1 MLAIDTSYWQ
11 GHPDFAAVK
20 AAGVGLVIMK
30 AADGEGANFVDDSV
44 YVANREAARAQ
55 DLAVGSYYFNGHAA
69 SPTAAADHLM
79 AINDWRH
86 GDVVAIDVEGGAGVM
101 WNPAQTLEWV
111 NRILAHGVPA
121 DHVLVYMSTTP
132 NHALDWSQVAATG
145 VGLWIAQYGANNGI
159 PQNSPV
165 VAHWPTWTLWQYSS
179 VKPTGAAPAGL
190 NTNLDLNIVADGF
203 PPRPT
208 KPAPATDG
216 EETMTDMIYYADTA
230 QGPASKPTPTGLV
243 VAQES
248 MWYSECPGAPLFPL
262 TGNLPYT
269 SSAAATE
276 YAAFSASKPTDMA
289 KRFATSAQ
297 AIANL
302 IALRGTTT
310 KPIGN
315 FAVPGGNVTV
325 QVDAKALAAE
335 FVPLLAA
342 AIPTAAQIAAAT
354 VKAEGNALSNG

>member
-1 MLAIDTSYWQ
+1 MLAIDISYWQ
-11 GHPDFAAVK
+11 GHPDFVAVK
-20 AAGVGLVIMK
+20 AAGVGLVIMR
-30 AADGEGANFVDDSV
+30 AADGEGATIVDDSV
-44 YVANREAARAQ
+44 YVANREAARA
-55 DLAVGSYYFNGHAA
+55 LGLTVGSYYFNGHAA

-79 AINDWRH
+79 AINDWH
-86 GDVVAIDVEGGAGVM
+86 PGDVVAIDVEGGAGVM
-101 WNPAQTLEWV
+101 WNPAQVLEWV

-165 VAHWPTWTLWQYSS
+165 VAHWPNWTLWQYSS

-208 KPAPATDG
+208 APAPATDG
-216 EETMTDMIYYADTA
+216 EETVTDMIYYADTA
-230 QGPASKPTPTGLV
+230 QGPASKAIPTGPNVGLI

-248 MWYSECPGAPLFPL
+248 TWYAECVGAPLFPL
-262 TGNLPYT
+262 SGNLPYGK
-269 SSAAATE
+269 SAAVTE
-276 YAAFSASKPTDMA
+276 YTAFAAGKPNDSA
-289 KRFATSAQ
+289 KRLAVPAQ
-297 AIANL
+297 AIADI

-315 FAVPGGNVTV
+315 FTTPTGPVTTVVGGATV
-325 QVDAKALAAE
+325 ADINAARDAIIAK
-335 FVPLLAA
+335 
-342 AIPTAAQIAAAT
+342 IPTKLA
-354 VKAEGNALSNG
+354 